1 MATRMTCIPA
11 LFLSV
16 LLTPACRTAP
26 GDDLTLSPGRPRP
39 GQQVEA
45 VYRPSDVLEG
55 EPRLHLRARLRTPD
69 DDSYN
74 TGMGSSTVATLER
87 EGDGTYRGGFELPD
101 EVVFAA
107 FAVEDTAAA
116 RTNSREGRFWELLV
130 HGSDGRPLFDALRQ
144 RFNDHM
150 GRDELAVLE
159 TARSMVEL
167 YPERVDGW
175 SSLRAAEGWVL
186 GEEGAEERLSAH
198 RDRAREFD
206 RALAQNDAPTADE
219 VGYLYWYARGVD
231 DEEIMER
238 WRQRLV
244 AEYPSHW
251 FAVQD
256 RLMELQG
263 EHREEP
269 AVLLQGLE
277 GPWQA
282 VDDDRARA
290 RIATLGLSTALRAGD
305 DAAIRSWAGR
315 NLALEPSS
323 RSWVARVLADN
334 ETTREA
340 GIRLLQA
347 EVAAV
352 EGVPDE
358 QRPLG
363 ATAAEHEERS

>member
-1 MATRMTCIPA
+1 MATRMTCIPV

-26 GDDLTLSPGRPRP
+26 GDDLTFSPERPQS

-45 VYRPSDVLEG
+45 VYRPSDILAG
-55 EPRLHLRARLRTPD
+55 EPRLHLRARLRAPD

-74 TGMGSSTVATLER
+74 TGMGSRTVAVLER
-87 EGDGTYRGGFELPD
+87 RSDGTYRGAFALPG
-101 EVVFAA
+101 EVVYAA

-116 RTNSREGRFWELLV
+116 RTDSREGRFWELLV
-130 HGSDGRPLFDALRQ
+130 YESDGRPLFDALRQ

-175 SSLRAAEGWVL
+175 SSLRAVEGWVL

-198 RDRAREFD
+198 RERAREFD
-206 RALAQNDAPTADE
+206 RALAQREAPTADE
-219 VGYLYWYARGVD
+219 VGYLYWYARGT
-231 DEEIMER
+231 DEQEIMER

-244 AEYPSHW
+244 AEFPGHW

-256 RLMELQG
+256 QLVELQM
-263 EHREEP
+263 EHGEEP
-269 AVLLQGLE
+269 AVQLQGLE

-305 DAAIRSWAGR
+305 DAA
-315 NLALEPSS
+315 
-323 RSWVARVLADN
+323 
-334 ETTREA
+334 
-340 GIRLLQA
+340 
-347 EVAAV
+347 
-352 EGVPDE
+352 
-358 QRPLG
+358 
-363 ATAAEHEERS
+363 